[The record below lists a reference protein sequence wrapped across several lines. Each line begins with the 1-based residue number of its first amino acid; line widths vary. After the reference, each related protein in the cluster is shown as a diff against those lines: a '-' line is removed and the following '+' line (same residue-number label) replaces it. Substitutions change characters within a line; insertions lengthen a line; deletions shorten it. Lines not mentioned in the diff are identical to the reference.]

1 VDVCIKCHGPIK
13 EFNFARKDYD
23 GDGVIGGVQTE
34 VQNLLDK
41 LSRMLPNSTYRA
53 DGNYVADGLVK
64 TSISVKTNWPT
75 KFLQGAW
82 NWQFVNVEGSHG
94 VHNAPYAVG
103 LLKAS
108 IADLTGDGNND
119 GIGDSWQIQYFGSPN
134 DPNAGPN
141 ATPANDG
148 IPNWVKFSLGLDPTK
163 PGIVVPGGVVWVN
176 GDKVQDSAS
185 ESIAIYTAAE
195 VTFDTV
201 VGTNYQVQGIS
212 NLGGGWVNVG
222 NPIPGTGSS
231 VSYLTP
237 TRTDLQQFFRVAH
250 NP

>member
-1 VDVCIKCHGPIK
+1 
-13 EFNFARKDYD
+13 
-23 GDGVIGGVQTE
+23 
-34 VQNLLDK
+34 
-41 LSRMLPNSTYRA
+41 
-53 DGNYVADGLVK
+53 VADGLVK
-64 TSISVKTNWPT
+64 TSLSVKTNWQT
-75 KFLQGAW
+75 RFLQAAW

-108 IADLTGDGNND
+108 IADLTGDANND
-119 GIGDSWQIQYFGSPN
+119 GIGDAWQIQYFGSTT
-134 DPNAGPN
+134 DPKAAPN

-148 IPNWVKFSLGLDPTK
+148 IPNWVKYSLGLDPTK
-163 PGIVVPGGVVWVN
+163 PGIVVPDGVLWVN
-176 GDKVQDSAS
+176 GDNVQDSAS
-185 ESIAIYTAAE
+185 ESIEIYTAAE

-201 VGTNYQVQGIS
+201 VGTSYQVQGIS
-212 NLGGGWVNVG
+212 NLGGGWVNIG

-237 TRTDLQQFFRVAH
+237 TKDDLHQFFRVVH